1 MRPLATTQESKNM
14 NNGDTFIEV
23 SFSTKMTA
31 VDSQIGLT
39 LKSYIRSDRH
49 GVESSNSPAGSITC
63 DWCTAICNI
72 NRLPFY
78 WIS

>member
-1 MRPLATTQESKNM
+1 M

-23 SFSTKMTA
+23 SSSATMTT
-31 VDSQIGLT
+31 VDSRIGLT
-39 LKSYIRSDRH
+39 LESH
-49 GVESSNSPAGSITC
+49 PLLGVTCHWVESSNSPAGSITC